1 MKTLRQRI
9 VDYLLEH
16 EDEYVINTEIAEA
29 VGTTTSQVSQVM
41 YVLCRDSE
49 EIHKYDRGVWI
60 YNPSEPVVPVVPLT
74 HRLYDLLSKGSYS
87 RIEIAKELGIKS
99 GEVAGLV
106 GRMNKEL
113 MCRAESEIYY
123 NLIKE

>member
-41 YVLCRDSE
+41 YVLCKDSR

-74 HRLYDLLSKGSYS
+74 HRLYDLLSTGSYT
-87 RIEIAKELGIKS
+87 RFEIAKELGIKAN
-99 GEVAGLV
+99 EVAGLV

-113 MCRAESEIYY
+113 LCRAESEAYY
-123 NLIKE
+123 SLVKK

>member
-9 VDYLLEH
+9 VDYLLAH
-16 EDEYVINTEIAEA
+16 EDEYVINSEIAEA
-29 VGTTTSQVSQVM
+29 VGSTSSQVSQVM
-41 YVLCRDSE
+41 YVLCKDAE

-74 HRLYDLLSKGSYS
+74 HRLHDLLSKGSYS
-87 RIEIAKELGIKS
+87 RMEIAKELGIKAN
-99 GEVAGLV
+99 EVAGLV

-123 NLIKE
+123 SLVKE